1 MGAVLNR
8 QDLFERIVLS
18 LSDVALGDVPW
29 LASAGLIEEFLEAS
43 GSFLIFGDGA
53 ALDDVCIFFA
63 QFCMG
68 GERRDDLERMYF
80 ETYHAVDERLP
91 RVRLLADS
99 ELVTTRSLFTE
110 DELKTSAVY
119 NEAMPLAR
127 TRDSLHVRLD
137 GPKGSRIVWA
147 VGDPVEGDGWSGEHV
162 ESIRL
167 LLPYIR
173 HFVRVQQTLAD
184 AGALESSLTGL
195 LDNVRVGV
203 LQLDRRGRVMA
214 VNDRARDILRRADGL
229 TDRDGLLQAALPA
242 EDTRLQCLLAGALP
256 IPGRVRAGGSMMVS
270 RPHAPQQLI
279 VHVNPV
285 NEARPNSYRASVGAL
300 VWSSNRRAATV
311 STRPGWAPCS
321 NSRRWRARLLQC
333 WRDAG
338 ARADDSRDR
347 GGNRAQPEGYPL
359 APRSYLRQAWHLPA
373 SRAGAAGDG
382 ALQHSGVRAVT
393 RLRGG
398 RWRASN
404 RNAYA

>member
-1 MGAVLNR
+1 MGAALNR

-270 RPHAPQQLI
+270 RPHALQQLI

-300 VWSSNRRAATV
+300 VLV
-311 STRPGWAPCS
+311 I
-321 NSRRWRARLLQC
+321 
-333 WRDAG
+333 
-338 ARADDSRDR
+338 
-347 GGNRAQPEGYPL
+347 E
-359 APRSYLRQAWHLPA
+359 PA
-373 SRAGAAGDG
+373 SRNGIDEARVGAMLELTPVESEIAAMLARGRTIREIAAATG
-382 ALQHSGVRAVT
+382 RSQRAIRWHLGHIFAKHGISRQVELVQLVTALCNIPESGP
-393 RLRGG
+393 
-398 RWRASN
+398 
-404 RNAYA
+404 